1 MITCWVFS
9 CRNSSQWAATPYK
22 KQLFNISCYPSWCS
36 CTEPS
41 LSHLFPLSDIPLP
54 VSRQWKFQVP
64 EMATTT
70 LTLVKVNPQRE
81 NFQGSLTTVESTF
94 HTIPEH
100 LPNLSLLTI
109 PNLILLTTPGFICSS
124 DAEFSFEIIISISHA
139 IFLSYV
145 NHECILTCSPF
156 NLWSTCTSFPS
167 IL

>member
-1 MITCWVFS
+1 MLGFS
-9 CRNSSQWAATPYK
+9 CSNSSQWAATPYT

-54 VSRQWKFQVP
+54 LSRQWKFQVP

-100 LPNLSLLTI
+100 LPNLSFWSCLQLPVSFALLMQSSHLKSLFLFLM
-109 PNLILLTTPGFICSS
+109 PYSSHMLIMNAYLLVLHLTSEVLVPL
-124 DAEFSFEIIISISHA
+124 
-139 IFLSYV
+139 FL
-145 NHECILTCSPF
+145 PF
-156 NLWSTCTSFPS
+156 YKW
-167 IL
+167 